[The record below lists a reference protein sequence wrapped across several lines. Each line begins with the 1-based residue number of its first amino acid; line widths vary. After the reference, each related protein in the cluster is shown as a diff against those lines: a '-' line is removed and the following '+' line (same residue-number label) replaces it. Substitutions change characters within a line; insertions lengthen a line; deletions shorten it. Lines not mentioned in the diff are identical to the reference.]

1 MSQRTSPA
9 TGKIYGLKR
18 VCESWEMP
26 RSTLYAKRGKGSL
39 EGSGDKSDKRGP
51 KVLVSDSDIVEKIKA
66 DIKASPFKGECYRK
80 IHARVRRQ
88 SVIVGKERVLRLMR
102 ENRLLSPSRQV
113 QGEPNLHDGTI
124 ITDKP
129 NEMWGT
135 DAIKINTVDDGMV
148 WGAFAVEHWNAECMG
163 WHACKKGDAQAA
175 LEPIKQGVKRIYG
188 SVNSKAAIGLTLRE
202 DHGSQYTAEQY
213 RNQLKFWG
221 IKISYGFVQ
230 EPETNGVVER
240 FNRTVKEQVI
250 HGRIFKN
257 LEEVRECIGK
267 FVEQY
272 NQFWLLEKMGYQSP
286 LQAREAYDKQ
296 GAA

>member
-1 MSQRTSPA
+1 MSQKTSPV

-18 VCESWEMP
+18 VCSVWEVC
-26 RSTLYAKRGKGSL
+26 RSGLYAKRKRASSVEAKG
-39 EGSGDKSDKRGP
+39 KRGP
-51 KVLVSDSDIVEKIKA
+51 KVVVSDTDIVEKIRA
-66 DIKASPFKGECYRK
+66 DIKASPFKGEGYRK
-80 IHARVRRQ
+80 IHSRIRRKGI
-88 SVIVGKERVLRLMR
+88 IVGKERVLHLMG
-102 ENRLLSPSRQV
+102 ENQLLSPMRTP

-135 DAIKINTVDDGMV
+135 DAIKINTVDNGMV
-148 WGAFAVEHWNAECMG
+148 WGFFAVEHWNAECMG
-163 WHACKKGDAQAA
+163 WHVCKKGDAQAA
-175 LEPIKQGVKRIYG
+175 LEPIKQGIKKIYG
-188 SVNSKAAIGLTLRE
+188 CVNSKVATGLTLRE

-250 HGRIFKN
+250 NGRIFKN
-257 LEEVRECIGK
+257 MAEVRECIGQ

-272 NQFWLLEKMGYQSP
+272 NQYWLLEKLNYQSP
-286 LQAREAYDKQ
+286 LEAREAYGKL
-296 GAA
+296 AAA